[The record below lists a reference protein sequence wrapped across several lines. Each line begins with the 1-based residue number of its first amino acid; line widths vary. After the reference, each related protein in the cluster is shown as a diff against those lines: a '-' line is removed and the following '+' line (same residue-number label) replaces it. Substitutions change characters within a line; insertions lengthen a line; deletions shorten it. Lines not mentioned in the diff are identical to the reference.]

1 MNALRVQITV
11 ETIVVIISWL
21 GVVFYIMAYLLLS
34 TGRLK
39 PGSPLF
45 HLLNILGAIGLII
58 DSAYH
63 KDSPNLAVNVVWLL
77 IGLFAISKSL
87 LAKSCR

>member
-1 MNALRVQITV
+1 MNALRIEITV
-11 ETIVVIISWL
+11 ESIIVIISWL
-21 GVVFYIMAYLLLS
+21 GVIFYIMAYLLLS
-34 TGRLK
+34 IGRLK

-45 HLLNILGAIGLII
+45 HLLNILGATGLIT

-63 KDSPNLAVNVVWLL
+63 QDIPYLAVNVVWLL
-77 IGLFAISKSL
+77 IGLFAIGKSL